1 MDVLHISRDTR
12 SNSFSILV
20 VVTISEYLD
29 FVNTA
34 YDKKGGIKGQRAPL
48 KTRTA
53 QIVRSRLIAD
63 IQKGAIIPP
72 IVIGFLVESSSFERI
87 GEASKDE
94 IEEELRK
101 LDLTQYVSIID
112 GMQRT
117 TALYEASEHPGF
129 DLQAELRVEFWVAE
143 ETNSLIYR
151 MLVLNSG
158 QIPWTL
164 RRQID
169 VVFGQFKQ
177 ELEREVD
184 GLSLILSDDASRR
197 TKAGQYQAD
206 QFVELFILFGLRK
219 TSTSLQQ
226 NLAEEFARLDLIEST
241 GKQSF
246 PRSFKVCAEILVT
259 LDQAVSRVES
269 INSEVELKRF
279 KSGRDLFTS
288 HPARI
293 GLVVSL
299 ARQVY
304 GLPGIDK
311 ELVESEKELDV
322 LSQKFKDHIDFI
334 NSLSND
340 ALADLLDFESLD
352 ERIRI
357 PSGKVGEFERE
368 FFLKAFT
375 SLITL
380 IKESPEL
387 SSYHP
392 LWVA

>member
-1 MDVLHISRDTR
+1 M
-12 SNSFSILV
+12 
-20 VVTISEYLD
+20 
-29 FVNTA
+29 
-34 YDKKGGIKGQRAPL
+34 
-48 KTRTA
+48 
-53 QIVRSRLIAD
+53 
-63 IQKGAIIPP
+63 
-72 IVIGFLVESSSFERI
+72 
-87 GEASKDE
+87 
-94 IEEELRK
+94 
-101 LDLTQYVSIID
+101 
-112 GMQRT
+112 
-117 TALYEASEHPGF
+117 
-129 DLQAELRVEFWVAE
+129 
-143 ETNSLIYR
+143 
-151 MLVLNSG
+151 
-158 QIPWTL
+158 
-164 RRQID
+164 
-169 VVFGQFKQ
+169 VFGKEILRQPLHRLYRLSSRGSKQ